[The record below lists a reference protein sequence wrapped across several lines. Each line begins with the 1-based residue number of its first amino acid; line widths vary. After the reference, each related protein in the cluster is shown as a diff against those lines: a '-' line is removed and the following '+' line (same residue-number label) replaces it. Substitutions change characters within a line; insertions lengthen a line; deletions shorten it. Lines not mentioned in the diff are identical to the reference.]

1 MSEAK
6 QSKVEASGLYG
17 LLARAKTQGG
27 SDGEFIKANTQGSV
41 VIEKLIVKTTG
52 LKKTVILVG
61 SILTADATEAGVSP
75 QLPGC
80 KVKQLYML
88 TKYDWAI
95 DALKTDLVNI
105 IGIDEKGMS
114 PEQVEEMMACAFE
127 GEMNEKTGERPG
139 VSAFKGCV
147 ANFRGYLVKD
157 RGAGK
162 PDLSKVSFSHAE
174 GEINSEANIAKRAT
188 AIQ

>member
-1 MSEAK
+1 MTASN
-6 QSKVEASGLYG
+6 VEASGLYG

-41 VIEKLIVKTTG
+41 VLEKLIVKTTG

-61 SILTADATEAGVSP
+61 HILEANATEAGVQP
-75 QLPGC
+75 QLSGC

-105 IGIDEKGMS
+105 IGIDEKAMS

-127 GEMNEKTGERPG
+127 GMKNDKGVRPG

-147 ANFRGYLVKD
+147 ANFRGYKVTD

-162 PDLSKVSFSHAE
+162 PDLSKVTFSHAE
-174 GEINSEANIAKRAT
+174 GEINSEENIAKRAA
-188 AIQ
+188 AIE

>member
-1 MSEAK
+1 MASQA
-6 QSKVEASGLYG
+6 EASGFYG
-17 LLARAKTQGG
+17 LIAKAKTQGG
-27 SDGEFIKANTQGSV
+27 SDGEFIKAKTQGSIV
-41 VIEKLIVKTTG
+41 LEKLILKTTG

-61 SILTADATEAGVSP
+61 HILEANATEAGVTP

-105 IGIDEKGMS
+105 IGIDEKGME

-127 GEMNEKTGERPG
+127 GVANEKGERPG

-147 ANFRGYLVKD
+147 ANFRGYVVTD
-157 RGAGK
+157 RGPGK
-162 PDLSKVSFSHAE
+162 PDLSKVVFSHAE
-174 GEINSEANIAKRAT
+174 GDINSSENIEKRAA